1 MRKFLFL
8 IIIPL
13 FALFT
18 SCNDT
23 NTGEPAEKLGKDEPT
38 PTNSTFTHLPII
50 RIVIDGGGNV
60 SSNKS
65 VYRDMTAEFDPN
77 GIISCDTTIVKG
89 QIRGR
94 GNSTWA
100 MPKRP
105 YKIKLDEKAGIFGLK
120 PAKKWVLLA
129 NYADKTLMRNYL
141 AFEMSEKVN
150 MDYTPQHLF
159 VELFIN
165 GVHQGNYLLTDQLEI
180 GNGRLEAVNLLEI
193 DQRIYET
200 QNKPWFQTSHFPIVI
215 EAPTEINQTE
225 QYQISEYFK
234 NAERVLDSNNYK
246 DPKKGFRQYF
256 DTKSVIKWWLIN
268 ELFKNVDARVYSS
281 IYFHQRLTS
290 EKVFMGPVWDFD
302 LGAGNSGHSE
312 GCQKS
317 SGWYVLYNAYIY
329 RMYTDP
335 DFKQETKDA
344 WNIYKNVFMDV
355 IMSIDSIQDYLQYSQ
370 EENFKIW
377 PIFNDNDWYSV
388 KNLPDNYEG
397 QVEFL
402 KNYLLDR
409 FDWMDSQI
417 NQ

>member
-1 MRKFLFL
+1 MRKIIFLT
-8 IIIPL
+8 IIPL

-23 NTGEPAEKLGKDEPT
+23 NTGEPTEDPPKNDIKP
-38 PTNSTFTHLPII
+38 STFTHLPIV
-50 RIVIDGGGNV
+50 RIIIDGGKNV

-65 VYRDMTAEFDPN
+65 VYRTMTAEFDPN
-77 GIISCDTTIVKG
+77 NMSPGDTIIAKG

-94 GNSTWA
+94 GNSTWD

-105 YKIKLDEKAGIFGLK
+105 YKIKLDEKAGIFGLN
-120 PAKKWVLLA
+120 PAKKWILLA

-141 AFEMSEKVN
+141 AFEMSEKLN

-165 GVHQGNYLLTDQLEI
+165 GVHQGNYLLTDQIEI

-200 QNKPWFQTSHFPIVI
+200 QNKPWFKTSRFPVVI
-215 EAPTEINQTE
+215 EEPTDITQAEKN
-225 QYQISEYFK
+225 QISGYFN
-234 NAERVLDSNNYK
+234 NAERILDSNNYK
-246 DPKKGFRQYF
+246 DPKNGFRKYY
-256 DTKSVIKWWLIN
+256 DTKSVIKWLLIN
-268 ELFKNVDARVYSS
+268 ELFKNVDARTYSS
-281 IYFHQRLTS
+281 IYFHQRLTG
-290 EKVFMGPVWDFD
+290 EKLFMGPVWDFD

-312 GCQKS
+312 VCQRAT
-317 SGWYVLYNAYIY
+317 GWHVLYNDYIY

-335 DFKQETKDA
+335 DFKQEMQVA
-344 WNIYKNVFMDV
+344 WNTYKPVLLAV
-355 IMSIDSIQDYLQYSQ
+355 IMSIDSVKEYLKYSQ
-370 EENFKIW
+370 EENFNIW
-377 PIFNDNDWYSV
+377 PIFNDNEWYSV
-388 KNLPDNYEG
+388 TNLPDNYAG

-402 KNYLLDR
+402 KKYLLDR

-417 NQ
+417 NP